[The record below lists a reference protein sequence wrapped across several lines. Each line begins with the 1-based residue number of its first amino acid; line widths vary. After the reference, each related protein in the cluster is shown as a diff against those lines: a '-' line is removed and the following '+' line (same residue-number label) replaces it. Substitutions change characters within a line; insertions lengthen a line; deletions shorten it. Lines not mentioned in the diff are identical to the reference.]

1 MTRGVLS
8 IFLYYLFA
16 IKYSIIILYKYSEL
30 EIYMFKKRHI
40 EHDSDA
46 IKDMLDT
53 LEVASIDALIDS
65 AFPENIREGNQSIM
79 LPPTLSEEEA
89 MEEILAI
96 AQKNIVKKSLI
107 GNGYYGAIMPSVI
120 KRNVFENPGWYTAY
134 TAYQSEISQ
143 GRLEALFNFQTLI
156 TELTGLPIANA
167 SLLDEGTAIAEA
179 ITLAHRYHK
188 GKRNK
193 VLLIE
198 GGHPQNNSVIMTR
211 MEALSI
217 EVVLCTHNAIDSYDM
232 EHVFCVVMQLPTTRG
247 FVYDVAPIIKAAHNG
262 GAICAASID
271 PLFLTIA
278 GSPVEWGMDIVV
290 GSLQRFGIPLGYGGP
305 SAAFMATTDALKRM
319 IPGRIVGESVDTQG
333 RKAFRFSLQTREQ
346 HIRREKA
353 TSNICTSQVFL
364 AVLSSFYAVYHG
376 EKGLRDI
383 ALQVFSYA
391 HRFRKQLQTAGF
403 KIFSEYA
410 YFDTVC
416 WNAGN
421 KSSEIFSSLSDAGY
435 NIRRLGAQFL
445 SISFDET
452 VSEQDFQT
460 ISSIMDMPIEETG
473 AMTAEKPAEQMTT
486 ETIYSEFK
494 NNMLPYMVREKAMLT
509 QAVFHRYHTE
519 TEMMR
524 YCRKLMDKDL
534 ALDRSMIP
542 LGSCTMKLNPA
553 STMIPLGWSEFANIH
568 PFAPLEQA
576 LGYKEIIE
584 SLEEYLCIITGYD
597 KMSLQPNAGSQGEFA
612 GLLAIKA
619 YHKHRGETQRD
630 ICLIPASAHGTNP
643 ASAQMAGLK
652 VVVVQCDKDGTI
664 DMQDYKEKLTAHSE
678 ELAALMITY
687 PSTHG
692 VYEDN
697 VKEVCELTHLH
708 GGQVYI
714 DGANLNALVG
724 VSKIAMLGGDVSHLN
739 LHKTFAIPHGGGGP
753 GVGPIGIKSH
763 LAPFLPKNIIVTA
776 LDSVDAKH
784 GEVGQISSSPWGSS
798 LVFIITWMYIRMLGE
813 EGIQASTKRAILH
826 ANYITKRL
834 EGYYDILYKGNND
847 RIAHECILD
856 MRKFKEIGISVED
869 IAKRLIDYGFHAPT
883 MSFPVAGTLM
893 VEPTE
898 SESKYELDRFCDAMI
913 LIRKEIDKVESGAW
927 SKEDNP
933 LVNAPHCAQDI
944 CSDAWEHPY
953 SRNEAAYPYVKDAL
967 NPVHK
972 YWSPISRIDNVYG
985 DKNLVCSCPP
995 MEEYLTSGIGEQ

>member
-1 MTRGVLS
+1 
-8 IFLYYLFA
+8 
-16 IKYSIIILYKYSEL
+16 
-30 EIYMFKKRHI
+30 MFEKRHI
-40 EHDSDA
+40 DNDSNA
-46 IKDMLDT
+46 VKDMVGT
-53 LEVASIDALIDS
+53 LEVSSIDALIDS
-65 AFPENIREGNQSIM
+65 AFPKNIREGDQSIA
-79 LPPTLSEEEA
+79 LPETMSEVEA
-89 MEEILAI
+89 LQEIHTI

-120 KRNVFENPGWYTAY
+120 QRNVFENPGWYTAY

-143 GRLEALFNFQTLI
+143 GRLEALFNFQTLT
-156 TELTGLPIANA
+156 TELTGLSIANA
-167 SLLDEGTAIAEA
+167 SLLDEGTAIAES
-179 ITLAHRYHK
+179 ISLAHRYHK

-193 VLLIE
+193 VLLVE

-211 MEALSI
+211 MGAIGI
-217 EVVLCTHNAIDSYDM
+217 EIIVCTHSAIDTYDM
-232 EHVFCVVMQLPTTRG
+232 DDVSCVVMQLPSTNG
-247 FVYDVAPIIKAAHNG
+247 LIYDVKSIIEKTHKG
-262 GAICAASID
+262 GALCVASID

-278 GSPVEWGMDIVV
+278 GSPAEWGIDIAV

-319 IPGRIVGESVDTQG
+319 IPGRIVGESIDTKG

-376 EKGLRDI
+376 AKGLRDI
-383 ALQVFSYA
+383 ALTIFSYA
-391 HRFRKQLQTAGF
+391 HRLRKQLQNASFEVYNNET
-403 KIFSEYA
+403 I
-410 YFDTVC
+410 FDTVY
-416 WNAGN
+416 WNAGS
-421 KSSEIFSSLSDAGY
+421 KTAEVFSALSDAGY
-435 NIRRLGAQFL
+435 NIRRLEEQNL

-452 VSEQDFQT
+452 VSEKDFQT
-460 ISSIMDMPIEETG
+460 ISLVMDLSIISPMSIEET
-473 AMTAEKPAEQMTT
+473 
-486 ETIYSEFK
+486 SEAFQ
-494 NNMLPYMVREKAMLT
+494 NSMLPYMLRKKAILT
-509 QAVFHRYHTE
+509 QDVFNNYHTE

-524 YCRKLMDKDL
+524 YARGLMDKDL

-553 STMIPLGWSEFANIH
+553 SAMIPLSWNTFANIH
-568 PFAPLEQA
+568 PFAPLEQTV
-576 LGYKEIIE
+576 GYREIIAQ
-584 SLEEYLCIITGYD
+584 LEEYLCIITGYD
-597 KMSLQPNAGSQGEFA
+597 TMSLQPNAGSQGEFA

-619 YHKHRGETQRD
+619 YHKSRGEEQRD
-630 ICLIPASAHGTNP
+630 ICLIPSSAHGTNP

-652 VVVVQCDKDGTI
+652 VVVVQCDKNGNI
-664 DMQDYKEKLTAHSE
+664 DMQDYQEKLTTHSNN
-678 ELAALMITY
+678 LAVLMITY

-692 VYEDN
+692 VYEN
-697 VKEVCELTHLH
+697 NIKKVCDLAHSH

-753 GVGPIGIKSH
+753 GVGPIGVKSH
-763 LAPFLPKNIIVTA
+763 LAPFLPKNIITNT
-776 LDSVDAKH
+776 DEMKTNDT
-784 GEVGQISSSPWGSS
+784 GVGQISSSPWGSS
-798 LVFIITWMYIRMLGE
+798 LVFIITWMYIRMLGA
-813 EGIQASTKRAILH
+813 EGIKASTKRAILH

-834 EGYYDILYKGNND
+834 EGYYNTLYKGNNN
-847 RIAHECILD
+847 RVAHECILD
-856 MRKFKEIGISVED
+856 TRDFKEWGIEVED

-883 MSFPVAGTLM
+883 MSWPVAGTLM

-913 LIRKEIDKVESGAW
+913 SIRKEIDKVKSGEW

-933 LVNAPHCAQDI
+933 LTNAPHSAQDI
-944 CSDAWEHPY
+944 CSDTWTHPY
-953 SRNEAAYPYVKDAL
+953 SRNEAAYPYVKEAI
-967 NPVHK
+967 NTVYK
-972 YWSPISRIDNVYG
+972 YWSPVSRIDNVYG

-995 MEEYLTSGIGEQ
+995 MESY